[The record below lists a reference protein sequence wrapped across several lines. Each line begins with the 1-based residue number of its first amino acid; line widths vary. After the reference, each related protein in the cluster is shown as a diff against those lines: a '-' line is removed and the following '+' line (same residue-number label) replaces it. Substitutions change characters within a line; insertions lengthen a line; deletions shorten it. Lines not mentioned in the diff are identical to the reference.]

1 MSIDHRRLG
10 RELDLFD
17 SDPLIG
23 AGLPFWLPAGAAA
36 RHEVESY
43 LHDLER
49 RAGYRHV
56 YSPALGKRRMYE
68 LSGHWRN
75 FADDMFPPMR
85 LGDDE
90 LVLRPSLCPH
100 HALIF
105 RARGRSYREL
115 PLRIAELGPMYRAE
129 RSGVVGGL
137 SRVRQM
143 LLNDAH
149 IFCAED
155 QAGAEVAGV
164 LALMRQAHA
173 ALGMGPVSY
182 QLSLR
187 GPGKKYGGDDAVW
200 ARAENLLRG
209 ALAHEAVAFTEVPGE
224 AAFYGP
230 KIDIQVAD
238 PSGREWTLATVQIDY
253 HQPEQFELEYVDAGG
268 ERKRPV
274 MVHRSLAGSMERLF
288 GHLIEVHQGA
298 FPVWYAPVQLAVL
311 PVGADQD
318 DAARRFADAAA
329 DLRVEVVHDGSIG
342 ARVRENRKVPYIAV
356 IGDREAS
363 SGEVALRLR
372 DGSRLDPM
380 PRAAAIELI
389 RAAARERHQ
398 AGAEVRARP

>member
-1 MSIDHRRLG
+1 MSVDHRRLG

-23 AGLPFWLPAGAAA
+23 AGLPFWLPDGAAA

-43 LHDLER
+43 LYDLER

-56 YSPALGKRRMYE
+56 FSPALGRRRMYE

-85 LGDDE
+85 VGDDE

-105 RARGRSYREL
+105 RSRGRSYRDL

-149 IFCAED
+149 ILCAED

-164 LALMRQAHA
+164 LALMRQVHA
-173 ALGMGPVSY
+173 ALGMGPVSCR
-182 QLSLR
+182 LSLR
-187 GPGKKYGGDDAVW
+187 GPGKKYGGDDDSW
-200 ARAENLLRG
+200 ARAESLLRG
-209 ALAHEAVAFTEVPGE
+209 ALAESGVEYAAVPGE

-253 HQPEQFELEYVDAGG
+253 HQPEQFELEFVNASGG
-268 ERKRPV
+268 RERPV

-288 GHLIEVHQGA
+288 GHLIEVHEGA

-311 PVGADQD
+311 PIGADQD
-318 DAARRFADAAA
+318 AAAREFAASAA
-329 DLRVEVVHDGSIG
+329 DLRVEVVHDGSVG
-342 ARVRENRKVPYIAV
+342 ARIRDSRRVPYIAV
-356 IGDREAS
+356 IGAREAC

-380 PRAAAIELI
+380 PGAAAIELI
-389 RAAARERHQ
+389 RSAARDERQ
-398 AGAEVRARP
+398 AGAEVRANP

>member
-36 RHEVESY
+36 RHAVESY

-85 LGDDE
+85 VGDDE

-105 RARGRSYREL
+105 RSRGRSYRDL

-137 SRVRQM
+137 SRVRSM

-149 IFCAED
+149 IFCAEE
-155 QAGAEVAGV
+155 QAGAEVAAV

-173 ALGMGPVSY
+173 ALGMGPISY

-187 GPGKKYGGDDAVW
+187 GPGKEYGGDDDSW
-200 ARAENLLRG
+200 SRAEALLRG
-209 ALAHEAVAFTEVPGE
+209 ALADAGVDHVAVPGE

-230 KIDIQVAD
+230 KIDVQVAD

-253 HQPEQFELEYVDAGG
+253 HQPERFELEYVNASGG
-268 ERKRPV
+268 RERPV

-288 GHLIEVHQGA
+288 GHLIEVHEGA

-311 PVGADQD
+311 PIGADQD
-318 DAARRFADAAA
+318 AAARSFAAAAA
-329 DLRVEVVHDGSIG
+329 DLRVEVVHDGSVG
-342 ARVRENRKVPYIAV
+342 ARIRDNRKVPFIAV
-356 IGDREAS
+356 IGAREAA

-380 PRAAAIELI
+380 PGAAAIALI
-389 RAAARERHQ
+389 RAAAREQRS
-398 AGAEVRARP
+398 GSGS